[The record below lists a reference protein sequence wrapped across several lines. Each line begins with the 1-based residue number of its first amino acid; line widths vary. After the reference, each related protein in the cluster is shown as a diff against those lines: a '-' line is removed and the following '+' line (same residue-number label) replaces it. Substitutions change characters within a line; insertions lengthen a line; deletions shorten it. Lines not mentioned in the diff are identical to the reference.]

1 MSVGTYNG
9 TSSWLWCFLVHI
21 STFNQHNQIDLSTRQ
36 TKRQLAL
43 SRHTSVARHL
53 AFMRVIES
61 DLRCRRLYRSVC
73 TPADLAAA
81 LEMLLQ
87 AQRSSRHSNFL
98 HEDTPDLFNYHN
110 GIWNEIN
117 ARCWSMSIASIS
129 YSSDYGCWFAGGCLR
144 SSLPQC
150 TRDEWAWRSKCESS
164 MVKGLDIKDLL
175 ERRDISLYTVTVLP
189 NRMIIGRAD
198 VYYSRSE

>member
-1 MSVGTYNG
+1 MTYTNIESHGGIHNFEISSHHELQYSWHIGTAFLLIVSKSVFVIMMSVGTYNG
-9 TSSWLWCFLVHI
+9 TSSWLWCFSVHI

-87 AQRSSRHSNFL
+87 AQRSSRQSDFL
-98 HEDTPDLFNYHN
+98 HEDTPDLFNYHD
-110 GIWNEIN
+110 GIWNEMN
-117 ARCWSMSIASIS
+117 ARYWSMSMASIS
-129 YSSDYGCWFAGGCLR
+129 HSSDYGCWFTGGCLR

-150 TRDEWAWRSKCESS
+150 IRDE
-164 MVKGLDIKDLL
+164 
-175 ERRDISLYTVTVLP
+175 
-189 NRMIIGRAD
+189 
-198 VYYSRSE
+198 